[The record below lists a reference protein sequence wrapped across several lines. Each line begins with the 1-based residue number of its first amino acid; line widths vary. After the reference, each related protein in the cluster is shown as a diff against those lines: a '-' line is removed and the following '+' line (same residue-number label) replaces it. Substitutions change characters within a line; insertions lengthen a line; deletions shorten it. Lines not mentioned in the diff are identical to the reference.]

1 MTAGQSAAAGTE
13 PVLSD
18 LVDGVQWLTLNR
30 PDRLNAVTP
39 ELYEQLKAR
48 VAEAASDQR
57 VKCVVLTGAGKGF
70 CAGKDLKATVAE
82 QKATAG
88 EWLEARIDYL
98 LASSQISKM
107 LHEMEKPT
115 IAMVNGAAA
124 GAGLSLAAACDLR
137 IAGEGAVLTSAFVKV
152 GLPGDMGGTWFWTRI
167 LGAAKARRLYLRS
180 ERFDA
185 QAALAFGLVDEVISN
200 DGLKAHVSTIAA
212 QFASNSATALRFA
225 KAALNAAPSCTLDE
239 MLEVE
244 AVNTARVGLDAA
256 MQA

>member
-1 MTAGQSAAAGTE
+1 MTAGQSIATGAE
-13 PVLSD
+13 PVLSE

-39 ELYEQLKAR
+39 ELYDLLKAR
-48 VAEAASDQR
+48 VAEAASDRR

-70 CAGKDLKATVAE
+70 CAGKDLKAAASEQAE
-82 QKATAG
+82 TAG
-88 EWLEARIDYL
+88 EWLEARIEYL
-98 LASSQISKM
+98 RASSQISKM

-124 GAGLSLAAACDLR
+124 GAGLSLAAACDFR
-137 IAGEGAVLTSAFVKV
+137 IAGEAAVLTSAFVKV

-167 LGAAKARRLYLRS
+167 LGAAKAKRLYLRS

-185 QAALAFGLVDEVISN
+185 QAALAFGLVDEVVSD
-200 DGLKAHVSTIAA
+200 DGLKAQVSALAA
-212 QFASNSATALRFA
+212 QFASSSATALRFA
-225 KAALNAAPSCTLDE
+225 KAALNAAPACSLDE
-239 MLEVE
+239 MLEIE
-244 AVNTARVGLDAA
+244 AVNTALAGVDAA